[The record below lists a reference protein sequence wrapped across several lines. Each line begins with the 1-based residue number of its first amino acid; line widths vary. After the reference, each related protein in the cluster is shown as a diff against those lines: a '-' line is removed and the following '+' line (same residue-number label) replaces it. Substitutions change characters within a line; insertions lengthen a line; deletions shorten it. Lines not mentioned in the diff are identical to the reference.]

1 MNIIGSCHRVLSEC
15 RHKKVSV
22 INCDGTGV
30 GAGAAPYLNQEGVVS
45 VSVKVG
51 SSANLRLSELGEFN
65 RLRDELWWRVRD
77 WLASDKAMLPKDE
90 QLFEELTVVTYK
102 LDESERIRIL
112 KKD

>member
-1 MNIIGSCHRVLSEC
+1 
-15 RHKKVSV
+15 
-22 INCDGTGV
+22 
-30 GAGAAPYLNQEGVVS
+30 
-45 VSVKVG
+45 VG

-112 KKD
+112 KKAEMRSQLQRSPDRADALCLTFAPSGFFGACDLS